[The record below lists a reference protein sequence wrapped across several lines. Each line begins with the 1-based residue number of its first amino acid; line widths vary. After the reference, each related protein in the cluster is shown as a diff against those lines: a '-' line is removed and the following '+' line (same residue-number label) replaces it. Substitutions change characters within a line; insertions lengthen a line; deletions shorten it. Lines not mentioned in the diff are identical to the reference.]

1 MMQYS
6 VVVPA
11 YNEEENISHLVAK
24 IKVVMEQ
31 LSSDWELILIDDGSK
46 DHTLQKM
53 EEERR
58 KDQRVKIIRF
68 RRNFGQ
74 SVGWQA
80 GFDYATGDIVITM
93 DADMQNDP
101 ADIPAMVKM
110 VKENGYDVVSG
121 WRSMRQD
128 SFYIKFLS
136 KIGNW
141 LRRIVT
147 GDKTH
152 DHGCSLKVYKK
163 ECLDSIEFY
172 SDLHRRYIAA
182 LLAWK
187 GFKVG
192 EMRTT
197 HHARKY
203 GKSKYSIRKKWKG
216 LLDLLVVKFW
226 MQYSTRPIH
235 LFGSLGMAISGSGFI
250 LGGFLTVLWLLRMIS
265 LQNRTSPLLAVLLVI
280 IGLQLLLTGFIA
292 DTVAM
297 TYYSTKRA
305 YTIEKIEGLDKH
317 QE

>member
-1 MMQYS
+1 MKYS
-6 VVVPA
+6 VVIPA
-11 YNEEENISHLVAK
+11 YNEEGNISQLVAK
-24 IKVVMEQ
+24 IGVVMNR
-31 LSSDWELILIDDGSK
+31 LSPDWELIFIDDGSK
-46 DHTLQKM
+46 DKTLARMQD
-53 EEERR
+53 ERK
-58 KDQRVKIIRF
+58 KDNRVKIIRF

-101 ADIPAMVKM
+101 VDIPAMVKM
-110 VKENGYDVVSG
+110 VEAGGYDVVSG

-192 EMRTT
+192 EMKTT

-203 GKSKYSIRKKWKG
+203 GVSKYSVRKKWKG

-235 LFGSLGMAISGSGFI
+235 LFGTLGLAISGSGFL

-265 LQNRTSPLLAVLLVI
+265 LQNRTSPLLAVLLVV
-280 IGLQLLLTGFIA
+280 IGIQFLMTGFIA
-292 DTVAM
+292 DTVSM

-305 YTIEKIEGLDKH
+305 YTVELLEGFEKTLE
-317 QE
+317 

>member
-1 MMQYS
+1 MRYS
-6 VVVPA
+6 VVIPA
-11 YNEEENISHLVAK
+11 YNEEDNISQLVAK
-24 IKVVMEQ
+24 ISVVMNR
-31 LSSDWELILIDDGSK
+31 LSPDWELIFIDDGSK
-46 DHTLQKM
+46 DKTLAKM
-53 EEERR
+53 LEERL
-58 KDQRVKIIRF
+58 KDNRVKIIRF

-80 GFDYATGDIVITM
+80 GFDFAQGEIVITM

-110 VKENGYDVVSG
+110 VETGGYDVVSG

-163 ECLDSIEFY
+163 ECLDSMEFY

-192 EMRTT
+192 EMKTA

-203 GKSKYSIRKKWKG
+203 GQSKYSVRKKWKG

-235 LFGSLGMAISGSGFI
+235 LFGSLGLAISGTGFL
-250 LGGFLTVLWLLRMIS
+250 LGGTLTVLWLLRMIS
-265 LQNRTSPLLAVLLVI
+265 LQNRTTPLLAVLLVM
-280 IGLQLLLTGFIA
+280 IGLQLLMTGFIA

-297 TYYSTKRA
+297 TYYSTKRS
-305 YTIEKIEGLDKH
+305 YTVASLEGLSPNP
-317 QE
+317 

>member
-1 MMQYS
+1 MKYS
-6 VVVPA
+6 VVIPA
-11 YNEEENISHLVAK
+11 YNEEDNISLLAAK
-24 IKVVMEQ
+24 IKEVMNTI
-31 LSSDWELILIDDGSK
+31 SNDWELIFIDDGSK
-46 DHTLQKM
+46 DKTLQKM
-53 EEERR
+53 QEERV
-58 KDQRVKIIRF
+58 KDERIKIISF

-80 GFDYATGDIVITM
+80 GFDYASGDIVITM

-101 ADIPAMVKM
+101 ADIPAMLKM
-110 VKENGYDVVSG
+110 VETGGYDVVSG

-136 KIGNW
+136 KVGNY
-141 LRRIVT
+141 LRRVVT

-152 DHGCSLKVYKK
+152 DHGCSLKVYRK
-163 ECLDSIEFY
+163 ECLESIDFY

-182 LLAWK
+182 LLAWR

-203 GKSKYSIRKKWKG
+203 GKSKYSVRKKWKG

-235 LFGSLGMAISGSGFI
+235 LFGSLGLAISGTGFL
-250 LGGFLTVLWLLRMIS
+250 LGGTLGVLWLFRMIS
-265 LQNRTSPLLAVLLVI
+265 LQNRTTPLLAVLLVI
-280 IGLQLLLTGFIA
+280 IGLQLVMTGFIA

-305 YTIEKIEGLDKH
+305 YTIELQEGFENKG
-317 QE
+317 